1 MGAATPE
8 GAADPAA
15 TPPQTARL
23 VNLPNALTVLR
34 LAVVPLFAML
44 LFSDNGMDDDRRIW
58 ATVFFAL
65 AIITDRYDGM
75 IARRT
80 NQVTEFGKLADPIA
94 DKALTGTALLGL
106 SILGLLPWWVT
117 LVILVREVGV
127 TLLRFWVIRHGV
139 IAASR
144 GGKAKTVL
152 QAVAIGLYILPLT
165 GFLASARWG
174 VMGAALVLTVITG
187 VDYVYRALTLR
198 RTSARA
204 MAEAEARRKAAAA
217 GPAGTVTD
225 TAA

>member
-1 MGAATPE
+1 VTAVSDVMP
-8 GAADPAA
+8 DPAA

-34 LAVVPLFAML
+34 LAVVPLFAWL
-44 LFSDNGMDDDRRIW
+44 LLQDAGADDTGRYV
-58 ATVFFAL
+58 ATLVFGL

-80 NQVTEFGKLADPIA
+80 GQVTEFGKLADPIA
-94 DKALTGTALLGL
+94 DKALTGTALIGL
-106 SILGLLPWWVT
+106 SVLGFLPWWVT
-117 LVILVREVGV
+117 TVILVREVGV

-144 GGKAKTVL
+144 GGKLKTVV
-152 QAVAIGLYILPLT
+152 QALAIALYILPLT
-165 GFLASARWG
+165 GLLATTRWW
-174 VMGAALVLTVITG
+174 VMAAALVLTVLTG
-187 VDYVYRALTLR
+187 LDYVYRALTLR

-204 MAEAEARRKAAAA
+204 MKAATARRAA
-217 GPAGTVTD
+217 GPSSGAGGARTD